1 MWALNISGEIVNLV
15 NGNTIT
21 LGQTS
26 ALWEIVLTL
35 NVTGFDGKGRFCEYK
50 DLSETVSENGDVNG
64 KYSVSGLQSGDQL
77 TFNGGGYMG
86 KTRK

>member
-50 DLSETVSENGDVNG
+50 DTKLLSTYKNEQYARDAFHNLAE
-64 KYSVSGLQSGDQL
+64 QL
-77 TFNGGGYMG
+77 CVV
-86 KTRK
+86 KI